1 MWSGRAA
8 GHEVAELPDDELMRR
23 IRLGDPASFGG
34 LVDRYADDLF
44 RLAYS
49 LVGNEP
55 DARDMVQETFLGA
68 FRRASAFA
76 GRSTVKTWLMRIL
89 FNRVWKARRSRRV
102 RRALS
107 LDAPT
112 GAAAESDGQMQSRS
126 PAAAVE
132 ARQDVQVM
140 LAALPE
146 DYRQVIVLRELQR
159 LTYDEIAGVLS
170 IPVGTV
176 ESRLHRAR
184 KELRRRFAGYS
195 P

>member
-1 MWSGRAA
+1 
-8 GHEVAELPDDELMRR
+8 MRR

-89 FNRVWKARRSRRV
+89 FNRVWKARRSQRV

-107 LDAPT
+107 LDAPA
-112 GAAAESDGQMQSRS
+112 GAAAGAGGGFPAPP
-126 PAAAVE
+126 PAAAGG
-132 ARQDVQVM
+132 AR
-140 LAALPE
+140 
-146 DYRQVIVLRELQR
+146 
-159 LTYDEIAGVLS
+159 
-170 IPVGTV
+170 
-176 ESRLHRAR
+176 
-184 KELRRRFAGYS
+184 
-195 P
+195 